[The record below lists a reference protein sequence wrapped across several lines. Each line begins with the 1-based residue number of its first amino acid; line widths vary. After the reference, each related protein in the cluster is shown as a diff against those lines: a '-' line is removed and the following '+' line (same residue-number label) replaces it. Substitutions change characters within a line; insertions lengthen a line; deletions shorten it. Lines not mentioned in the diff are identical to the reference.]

1 MIKRFRMVA
10 GPNGSGKTTLVG
22 WLTRDYA
29 VNFYTM
35 LNADDVFAQVKRT
48 KAFFLP
54 FPVDS
59 ATLAAYVESTQYD
72 ECEKGRF
79 RSGEIA
85 IEGDCARFNADE
97 AVNSYTVAL
106 LVNFLQDEFLNRGI
120 SFSQETVFS
129 HPSKV
134 AALAKAHEAGY
145 RTYLYYVATDDAGIN
160 ADRVVRRYAQGGHDV
175 PPEKIAARYER
186 SLANIASALPYLSR
200 AFFFD
205 NSNAEMRYLASY
217 EAGAG
222 CSLHVPAAELPFWFR
237 HNVACRPRFV
247 RECK

>member
-22 WLTRDYA
+22 WLTREYA

-35 LNADDVFAQVKRT
+35 LNADDVFARVGESQT
-48 KAFFLP
+48 MFSP
-54 FPVDS
+54 FPIDGAS
-59 ATLAAYVESTQYD
+59 LMAYVEASQYD
-72 ECEKGRF
+72 EAEKERF

-85 IEGDCARFNADE
+85 VDEDCVRFASKD

-106 LVNFLQDEFLNRGI
+106 LVNFLQNEYITRGI

-134 AALAKAHEAGY
+134 AALEKAHQAGF
-145 RTYLYYVATDDAGIN
+145 RTYLYYVATDDAAIN
-160 ADRVVRRYAQGGHDV
+160 AERVVQRYAQGGHDV
-175 PPEKIAARYER
+175 PPEKITARYGR
-186 SLANIASALPYLSR
+186 SLANIVAAIPYLSR

-205 NSNAEMRYLASY
+205 NSHAEMRYLASY
-217 EAGAG
+217 ENGKG
-222 CSLHVPAAELPFWFR
+222 MSLHVGESDLPWWFKK
-237 HNVACRPRFV
+237 HAGVGFGFKVA
-247 RECK
+247 